1 MGEMRVLVEAVR
13 GTVKTDKHVGAWSL
27 IEHRDSPGTA
37 PGLAQTPPGSS
48 SCTRPTGSTMSN
60 QNPYPSP
67 YDPTRPPSQATD
79 QSPDQAQGQWTPQ
92 SQAGDAQPPLPPLS
106 YQGWGYQGSSYWD
119 TYAASSGADAASQ
132 SNPSP
137 EDPSGE
143 RKTPNKHAGW
153 WILLTLVGLL
163 AGMVFYFFGE
173 MFEYGSELLVWT
185 LIKCAVALVFAL
197 ATIPLYIGA
206 RRNALTASAQGDEK
220 LAQTRQ
226 LGQVMAPVIGL
237 GLCLYALSNG
247 VPAILDL
254 ADGPCTVTVT
264 SCSFEQY
271 RSSRSRY
278 RGGSSTVYENQF
290 IMTFDDGTTHT
301 KTVETDRKDEI
312 ATQGDLTAVLYE
324 ACALRSGN
332 ATMTIGY
339 YTHSRVVASAR
350 INN

>member
-1 MGEMRVLVEAVR
+1 
-13 GTVKTDKHVGAWSL
+13 
-27 IEHRDSPGTA
+27 
-37 PGLAQTPPGSS
+37 
-48 SCTRPTGSTMSN
+48 MSN
-60 QNPYPSP
+60 QYPYLSP
-67 YDPTRPPSQATD
+67 YDPSTDGSQPAN
-79 QSPDQAQGQWTPQ
+79 QPQ
-92 SQAGDAQPPLPPLS
+92 VPQPQAGDAQPSLPPLS

-119 TYAASSGADAASQ
+119 TYAASSDADVASQ

-226 LGQVMAPVIGL
+226 LGQVMAPLFGL
-237 GLCLYALSNG
+237 GLCLYALSND
-247 VPAILDL
+247 VPAVLDV
-254 ADGPCTVTVT
+254 ADGPHTVTVT
-264 SCSFEQY
+264 SCSFDQY

-278 RGGSSTVYENQF
+278 RGGSTTVYENQF
-290 IMTFDDGTTHT
+290 IMTFEDGSTHT
-301 KTVETDRKDEI
+301 KTIETYRPEEI
-312 ATQGDLTAVLYE
+312 TTEGDLTAVLYE

-339 YTHSRVVASAR
+339 YTHSRVIASAR

>member
-1 MGEMRVLVEAVR
+1 
-13 GTVKTDKHVGAWSL
+13 
-27 IEHRDSPGTA
+27 
-37 PGLAQTPPGSS
+37 
-48 SCTRPTGSTMSN
+48 MSN
-60 QNPYPSP
+60 QYPYLSP
-67 YDPTRPPSQATD
+67 YDPSTDGSQPAN
-79 QSPDQAQGQWTPQ
+79 QPQ
-92 SQAGDAQPPLPPLS
+92 VPQPQAGDAQPSLPPLT
-106 YQGWGYQGSSYWD
+106 YQGWEYQESPYGEA
-119 TYAASSGADAASQ
+119 YAASSGADVASQ

-143 RKTPNKHAGW
+143 RKTPNKHTGW

-226 LGQVMAPVIGL
+226 LGQVMAPLFGL

-247 VPAILDL
+247 VPAILDV
-254 ADGPCTVTVT
+254 ADGPHTVTVT
-264 SCSFEQY
+264 SCSFDQY

-278 RGGSSTVYENQF
+278 RGGSTTVYENQF
-290 IMTFDDGTTHT
+290 IMTFEDGSTHT
-301 KTVETDRKDEI
+301 KTIETYRPEEI
-312 ATQGDLTAVLYE
+312 TTEGDLTAVLYE
-324 ACALRSGN
+324 ACALRSGS

-339 YTHSRVVASAR
+339 YTHSRVIASAR

>member
-1 MGEMRVLVEAVR
+1 
-13 GTVKTDKHVGAWSL
+13 
-27 IEHRDSPGTA
+27 
-37 PGLAQTPPGSS
+37 
-48 SCTRPTGSTMSN
+48 MSN
-60 QNPYPSP
+60 QYPYLSP
-67 YDPTRPPSQATD
+67 YDPSTDGSQPAN
-79 QSPDQAQGQWTPQ
+79 QPQVPQ
-92 SQAGDAQPPLPPLS
+92 SQGGDAQPSLPPLT

-119 TYAASSGADAASQ
+119 TYAASSGTDVASQ

-163 AGMVFYFFGE
+163 AGMVFYFLGE
-173 MFEYGSELLVWT
+173 LFEYGSELLVWT

-226 LGQVMAPVIGL
+226 LGQVMAPLFGL

-247 VPAILDL
+247 VPAVLDV
-254 ADGPCTVTVT
+254 ADGPHTVTVT
-264 SCSFEQY
+264 SCSFDQY

-278 RGGSSTVYENQF
+278 RGGSTTVYENQF
-290 IMTFDDGTTHT
+290 IMTFEDGSTHT
-301 KTVETDRKDEI
+301 KTIETYRPEEI
-312 ATQGDLTAVLYE
+312 TTEGDLTAVLYE
-324 ACALRSGN
+324 ACALRSGS

-339 YTHSRVVASAR
+339 YTHSRVIASAR

>member
-1 MGEMRVLVEAVR
+1 
-13 GTVKTDKHVGAWSL
+13 
-27 IEHRDSPGTA
+27 
-37 PGLAQTPPGSS
+37 
-48 SCTRPTGSTMSN
+48 MSN

-67 YDPTRPPSQATD
+67 YDPPQPPSQAANQPAD
-79 QSPDQAQGQWTPQ
+79 EAQGQWTPQ
-92 SQAGDAQPPLPPLS
+92 SQGGDAQPSVPPLS
-106 YQGWGYQGSSYWD
+106 YQEWGYQGSPYED
-119 TYAASSGADAASQ
+119 TYAASSSANVASQ
-132 SNPSP
+132 SVPSP
-137 EDPSGE
+137 EDLSGE
-143 RKTPNKHAGW
+143 NTAPKTHTGW

-163 AGMVFYFFGE
+163 AGTVFYFFGE

-185 LIKCAVALVFAL
+185 LIKCTVALVFAL
-197 ATIPLYIGA
+197 AMIPLYAAA

-220 LAQTRQ
+220 LVQTRQ
-226 LGQVMAPVIGL
+226 RGKVMASLLGL

-247 VPAILDL
+247 VPAILDVV
-254 ADGPCTVTVT
+254 DGPHTVTVT

-271 RSSRSRY
+271 KTSRSRY
-278 RGGSSTVYENQF
+278 RGGSRTVYENQF

-324 ACALRSGN
+324 ACALRSGS

>member
-1 MGEMRVLVEAVR
+1 
-13 GTVKTDKHVGAWSL
+13 
-27 IEHRDSPGTA
+27 
-37 PGLAQTPPGSS
+37 
-48 SCTRPTGSTMSN
+48 MSN
-60 QNPYPSP
+60 QYPYLSP
-67 YDPTRPPSQATD
+67 YDPSTDGSQPAN
-79 QSPDQAQGQWTPQ
+79 QPQ
-92 SQAGDAQPPLPPLS
+92 VPQPQAGDAQPSLPPLT
-106 YQGWGYQGSSYWD
+106 YQGWEYQESPYGEA
-119 TYAASSGADAASQ
+119 YAASSGADVASQ

-143 RKTPNKHAGW
+143 RKTPNKHTGW

-226 LGQVMAPVIGL
+226 LGQVMAPLFGL

-247 VPAILDL
+247 VPAILDV
-254 ADGPCTVTVT
+254 ADGPHTVTVT
-264 SCSFEQY
+264 SCNFEQY

-278 RGGSSTVYENQF
+278 RGGSWTVYENQF

-301 KTVETDRKDEI
+301 KTIETYRPEEI
-312 ATQGDLTAVLYE
+312 TTEGDLTAVLYE
-324 ACALRSGN
+324 ACALRSGS

-339 YTHSRVVASAR
+339 YTHSRVIASAR

>member
-1 MGEMRVLVEAVR
+1 
-13 GTVKTDKHVGAWSL
+13 
-27 IEHRDSPGTA
+27 
-37 PGLAQTPPGSS
+37 
-48 SCTRPTGSTMSN
+48 MSN
-60 QNPYPSP
+60 QYPYLSP
-67 YDPTRPPSQATD
+67 YDPSTDGSQPAN
-79 QSPDQAQGQWTPQ
+79 QPQ
-92 SQAGDAQPPLPPLS
+92 VPQPQAGDAQPSLPPLS

-119 TYAASSGADAASQ
+119 TYAASSDADVASQ

-163 AGMVFYFFGE
+163 VGMVFYFFGE

-226 LGQVMAPVIGL
+226 LGQVMAPLFGL

-247 VPAILDL
+247 VPAILDV
-254 ADGPCTVTVT
+254 ADGPHTVTVT
-264 SCSFEQY
+264 SCNFEQY

-278 RGGSSTVYENQF
+278 RGGSTTVYENQF
-290 IMTFDDGTTHT
+290 IMTFEDGSTHT
-301 KTVETDRKDEI
+301 KTVETDSKDEI

-324 ACALRSGN
+324 ACALRSGS

>member
-1 MGEMRVLVEAVR
+1 
-13 GTVKTDKHVGAWSL
+13 
-27 IEHRDSPGTA
+27 
-37 PGLAQTPPGSS
+37 
-48 SCTRPTGSTMSN
+48 MSN
-60 QNPYPSP
+60 QYPYLSP
-67 YDPTRPPSQATD
+67 YDPSTDGSQPAN
-79 QSPDQAQGQWTPQ
+79 QPQ
-92 SQAGDAQPPLPPLS
+92 VPQPQAGDAQPSLPPLS

-119 TYAASSGADAASQ
+119 TYAASSDADVASQ

-163 AGMVFYFFGE
+163 VGMVFYFFGE

-226 LGQVMAPVIGL
+226 LGQVMAPLFGL

-247 VPAILDL
+247 VPAILDV
-254 ADGPCTVTVT
+254 ADGPHTVTVT
-264 SCSFEQY
+264 SCNFEQY

-278 RGGSSTVYENQF
+278 RGGSTTVYENQF
-290 IMTFDDGTTHT
+290 IMTFEDGSTHT
-301 KTVETDRKDEI
+301 KTIETYRPEEI
-312 ATQGDLTAVLYE
+312 TTEGDLTAVLYE

-332 ATMTIGY
+332 ATMSIGY
-339 YTHSRVVASAR
+339 YTHSRVVASAK

>member
-1 MGEMRVLVEAVR
+1 
-13 GTVKTDKHVGAWSL
+13 
-27 IEHRDSPGTA
+27 
-37 PGLAQTPPGSS
+37 
-48 SCTRPTGSTMSN
+48 MSN
-60 QNPYPSP
+60 QYPYLSP
-67 YDPTRPPSQATD
+67 YDPSTDGSQPAN
-79 QSPDQAQGQWTPQ
+79 QPQ
-92 SQAGDAQPPLPPLS
+92 VPQPQAGDAQPSLPPLS

-119 TYAASSGADAASQ
+119 TYAASSDADVASQ

-163 AGMVFYFFGE
+163 VGMVFYFFGE

-226 LGQVMAPVIGL
+226 LGQVMAPLIGL

-247 VPAILDL
+247 IPAILDV
-254 ADGPCTVTVT
+254 ADGPHTVTVT
-264 SCSFEQY
+264 SCNFEQY

-290 IMTFDDGTTHT
+290 IMTFEDGSTHT
-301 KTVETDRKDEI
+301 KTIETYRPEEI
-312 ATQGDLTAVLYE
+312 TTEGDLTAVLYE

>member
-1 MGEMRVLVEAVR
+1 
-13 GTVKTDKHVGAWSL
+13 
-27 IEHRDSPGTA
+27 
-37 PGLAQTPPGSS
+37 
-48 SCTRPTGSTMSN
+48 MSN
-60 QNPYPSP
+60 QYPYLSP
-67 YDPTRPPSQATD
+67 YDPSTDGSQPAN
-79 QSPDQAQGQWTPQ
+79 QPQ
-92 SQAGDAQPPLPPLS
+92 VPQPQAGDAQPSLPPLS

-119 TYAASSGADAASQ
+119 TYAASSDADVASQ

-226 LGQVMAPVIGL
+226 LGQVMAPLFGL

-247 VPAILDL
+247 VPAVLDV
-254 ADGPCTVTVT
+254 ADGPHTVTVT
-264 SCSFEQY
+264 SCSFDQY

-278 RGGSSTVYENQF
+278 RGGSTTVYENQF
-290 IMTFDDGTTHT
+290 IMTFEDGSTHT
-301 KTVETDRKDEI
+301 KTIETYRPEEI
-312 ATQGDLTAVLYE
+312 TTEGDLTAVLYE

-339 YTHSRVVASAR
+339 YTHSRVIASAR

>member
-1 MGEMRVLVEAVR
+1 
-13 GTVKTDKHVGAWSL
+13 
-27 IEHRDSPGTA
+27 
-37 PGLAQTPPGSS
+37 
-48 SCTRPTGSTMSN
+48 MSN
-60 QNPYPSP
+60 QYPYLSP
-67 YDPTRPPSQATD
+67 YDPSTDGSQPAN
-79 QSPDQAQGQWTPQ
+79 QPQ
-92 SQAGDAQPPLPPLS
+92 VPQPQAGDARPSLPPLS

-119 TYAASSGADAASQ
+119 TYAASSDADVASQ

-173 MFEYGSELLVWT
+173 LFEYGSELLVWT

-226 LGQVMAPVIGL
+226 LGQVMAPLFGL

-247 VPAILDL
+247 VPAILDV
-254 ADGPCTVTVT
+254 ADGPHTVTVT
-264 SCSFEQY
+264 SCNFEQY

-290 IMTFDDGTTHT
+290 IMTFDDGTIHT
-301 KTVETDRKDEI
+301 KTVETDSKDEI

-324 ACALRSGN
+324 ACALRSGS

-339 YTHSRVVASAR
+339 YTHSKVIASAR